1 MKYYELTCLIS
12 ANLSEIE
19 IKNLAEKIM
28 SYLSKGGENLKT
40 APFLISLNFYSLPED
55 IEAFEK
61 KLKAESQ
68 IQRYMILNKAIP
80 RTELKFSK
88 KLTKKSLAKTE
99 KKPEEKKVE
108 LKDIEEKLN
117 EILKES

>member
-12 ANLSEIE
+12 GNLSEIE

-28 SYLSKGGENLKT
+28 TYLSKGGENLKT
-40 APFLISLNFYSLPED
+40 TPSLISLNFYSLPED
-55 IEAFEK
+55 IETIEK

-68 IQRYMILNKAIP
+68 IQRYMILNKTTP
-80 RTELKFSK
+80 RTEVKVSR
-88 KLTKKSLAKTE
+88 KLTKKPLTKTE

-108 LKDIEEKLN
+108 LEEIEKKLD